1 MTDEEKA
8 LLEVWKVTIDV
19 QKHFNDLSMRVRNIA
34 ITVFGALLAAAG
46 YALKD
51 GATVTILDRSFP
63 LTAWIL
69 VAALFC
75 WFAFYLM
82 DLHWYHR
89 LLRGAVRHGKS
100 LEKALSHRLPEIGLT
115 HAIDAASPVY
125 GLRASQR
132 LTIFYGLIG
141 SVILAA
147 ALAAFHVS
155 NAYYAALSVAVVIG
169 AVAIL
174 FSRPKP
180 KAAGLRKDKI
190 ESKPPS

>member
-1 MTDEEKA
+1 MTKEDEA

-51 GATVTILDRSFP
+51 GATVTVLGRSFS
-63 LTAWIL
+63 LTAWVL
-69 VAALFC
+69 VAALLC

-89 LLRGAVRHGKS
+89 LLRGAVKHGKAVEDT
-100 LEKALSHRLPEIGLT
+100 LRERIPEIGLT
-115 HAIDAASPVY
+115 HAIDAASPIY

-141 SVILAA
+141 SVLLAA
-147 ALAAFHVS
+147 ALAAFHAS
-155 NAYYAALSVAVVIG
+155 AILFLLL

-174 FSRPKP
+174 IGITAAILTRPELHKQG
-180 KAAGLRKDKI
+180 AASGAGQG
-190 ESKPPS
+190 